1 MRIHFNGSPRSTV
14 GVEVELQIIDPETK
28 NLVSVAPRI
37 LERVKDSTRVKPELI
52 ESTIELA
59 TDVCANIEAVRTELS
74 DRFRSLLGGV

>member
-37 LERVKDSTRVKPELI
+37 LERVKDSTHVKPELI
-52 ESTIELA
+52 EPVAKRLGRHAELLRVHPMMSTGPSY
-59 TDVCANIEAVRTELS
+59 NRQ
-74 DRFRSLLGGV
+74 